1 MSGEQLISQSGVTGA
16 SVLAVKYQDG
26 IMMCYD
32 TLASHG
38 SSSRL
43 TGVDRVIKVGSNTL
57 VAASGEISDFQYL
70 ADSSR
75 DLESEDWLCDDGTD
89 RVCFYSKRG
98 PSEWAEY
105 ISRICYQKR
114 GELDP
119 LCNNFV
125 LGGINKKR
133 TEEPHY
139 LATLDPH
146 GTLFEEDVVAT
157 GSGEE
162 LALPIMRSRHR
173 NDMTEAEARGML
185 EECMR
190 VLFHRHGNCSNKV
203 KFAAITA
210 EGSNISDEVLFDMW
224 TTPSEEEVMAL
235 QIVLWGG
242 NLKHDQDDRASFPVL
257 MALKKMPDGT
267 AKSIGEVISQT
278 CTKYGIDPQCGS
290 RRGPRMSRL
299 QKPKAS
305 HAECSI
311 MLQLCLSYAAVR
323 NDSECCG

>member
-1 MSGEQLISQSGVTGA
+1 MSGEQLSSQSGVSGA

-32 TLASHG
+32 TLASNG
-38 SSSRL
+38 SSPRL

-70 ADSSR
+70 TDSLR
-75 DLESEDWLCDDGTD
+75 DLENEDWLCDDGTE
-89 RVCFYSKRG
+89 RG
-98 PSEWAEY
+98 PSEWAQY

-157 GSGEE
+157 GD
-162 LALPIMRSRHR
+162 L
-173 NDMTEAEARGML
+173 
-185 EECMR
+185 
-190 VLFHRHGNCSNKV
+190 
-203 KFAAITA
+203 
-210 EGSNISDEVLFDMW
+210 
-224 TTPSEEEVMAL
+224 
-235 QIVLWGG
+235 
-242 NLKHDQDDRASFPVL
+242 
-257 MALKKMPDGT
+257 
-267 AKSIGEVISQT
+267 
-278 CTKYGIDPQCGS
+278 
-290 RRGPRMSRL
+290 
-299 QKPKAS
+299 
-305 HAECSI
+305 
-311 MLQLCLSYAAVR
+311 YAGA
-323 NDSECCG
+323 